1 MEKKTKEGDKSNNSN
16 NLNLIAQMEKMEIMK
31 KDSDEVSST
40 TPMTPFSDIT
50 TTSDPIE
57 DDISEGAEMVT
68 DPNEDLETT
77 TVIATSISTSE
88 AFSYFSSASIPGE
101 SSS

>member
-1 MEKKTKEGDKSNNSN
+1 
-16 NLNLIAQMEKMEIMK
+16 MEKMEIMK
-31 KDSDEVSST
+31 QDIEGVSSSST

-50 TTSDPIE
+50 TSDIIE
-57 DDISEGAEMVT
+57 DDISEGAVT

-88 AFSYFSSASIPGE
+88 AFSYFSSATG
-101 SSS
+101 